1 MASKGD
7 FKVPTLCRPANIWHR
22 NKRFSFTLLIA
33 VSLVLSHLPVTD
45 FSLSVFNILSLCLKF
60 VFSSLTFS
68 FCISLL
74 LSGYKHIDFFFF
86 FVAYRLLAFFCFNCS
101 HYVLSNMVPCF
112 SISYFPSLPSFF
124 LRPHFLFC
132 LPLTDFSLVFS
143 SHALFELF
151 NSFPSFF
158 SPFRSPF
165 SVSAPHIFSYILSN
179 ALLYF
184 LSLSPRLMS
193 YFFQPLT
200 IFFIFAF
207 TSHNFSL
214 YLSHYSSTSSFQ

>member
-74 LSGYKHIDFFFF
+74 LSGYKHIDFFSFLLRIDYWHFSVLTAHITFSLTWFLASPSHISPHFRLSFSAPISF
-86 FVAYRLLAFFCFNCS
+86 FVCLSPTSLLFS
-101 HYVLSNMVPCF
+101 LLTPSLSF
-112 SISYFPSLPSFF
+112 SIPFPLSFRLSGHLSLF
-124 LRPHFLFC
+124 PHH
-132 LPLTDFSLVFS
+132 TFSLTSFLT
-143 SHALFELF
+143 LFF
-151 NSFPSFF
+151 TF
-158 SPFRSPF
+158 SPFLPD
-165 SVSAPHIFSYILSN
+165 
-179 ALLYF
+179 
-184 LSLSPRLMS
+184 
-193 YFFQPLT
+193 
-200 IFFIFAF
+200 
-207 TSHNFSL
+207 
-214 YLSHYSSTSSFQ
+214 